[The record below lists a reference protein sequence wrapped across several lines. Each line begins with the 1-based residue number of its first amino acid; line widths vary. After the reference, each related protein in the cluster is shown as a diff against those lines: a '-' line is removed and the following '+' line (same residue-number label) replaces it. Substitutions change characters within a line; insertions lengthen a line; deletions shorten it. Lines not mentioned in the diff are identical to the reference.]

1 MKIKYNSRQAGTAV
15 YWDMNKEDQSWI
27 MRQLEQLQIEVNE
40 RSISRN
46 RDDQNLVEYWNTA
59 NKELGYA
66 PKHSRQNTAASLV
79 GGVLRNM
86 RLGRTRDLTDKNC
99 WKIQTVFEDIVAGQS
114 RQLFP
119 NMQIQ
124 TVEFEEYGM
133 ARAPTVME
141 SLFSEE

>member
-1 MKIKYNSRQAGTAV
+1 MKIKYSPRIAGTAV
-15 YWDMNKEDQSWI
+15 YWDMTKEDQNFI

-46 RDDQNLVEYWNTA
+46 TDDQNLVEYWNSPH
-59 NKELGYA
+59 KELGYA
-66 PKHSRQNTAASLV
+66 PKYSRQNTSASLV

-99 WKIQTVFEDIVAGQS
+99 YKIQTIFGDIAYGQ
-114 RQLFP
+114 QQKLFP

-141 SLFSEE
+141 SLFVTE

>member
-1 MKIKYNSRQAGTAV
+1 MKIKYGPRIAGTAV
-15 YWDMNKEDQSWI
+15 YWDMTKEDQNFI

-46 RDDQNLVEYWNTA
+46 TDDQNLVEYWNTA

-66 PKHSRQNTAASLV
+66 PRHSRQNTAASLV

-99 WKIQTVFEDIVAGQS
+99 RKIQTVFADIVSGQS
-114 RQLFP
+114 QQLFP
-119 NMQIQ
+119 QMQIQ

-141 SLFSEE
+141 SLFVTE

>member
-1 MKIKYNSRQAGTAV
+1 MKIKYNSRPAGTAV
-15 YWDMNKEDQSWI
+15 YWDMTKEDQSFI

-46 RDDQNLVEYWNTA
+46 TDDQNLVEYWNTA

-66 PKHSRQNTAASLV
+66 PKYSRQNTAASLV

-99 WKIQTVFEDIVAGQS
+99 RKIQTVFADIVSGQS
-114 RQLFP
+114 QQLFP
-119 NMQIQ
+119 NMQIESVQ
-124 TVEFEEYGM
+124 FEESGR

-141 SLFSEE
+141 SLFVEE